1 MSILG
6 LGLLLAGAV
15 IAVATAFC
23 IAAYIALTA
32 MELIEKFM
40 KKYFPQKYYYDWEE
54 EV

>member
-6 LGLLLAGAV
+6 LGLVIAIAI

-23 IAAYIALTA
+23 IAAYIILTA
-32 MELIEKFM
+32 MELIEKFI
-40 KKYFPQKYYYDWEE
+40 KKYFPQKYYYDWDE